1 MVFILVLSRVELFR
15 VRVNFE
21 FGKVE
26 YERVRVFE
34 LKFRS
39 SSSKNFRVSS
49 RVSSKIFQV
58 LFKYFRHKNAW
69 NFCFNNICSLILKK
83 EFCFAYENQAVLKK
97 STFYNVTFTW
107 TMLLFTTGFTW
118 ISTRKRIEFEV
129 SSSSI
134 FEYFPNIFRA
144 STSKSSKFSSTYNS
158 STRFEYEYIV
168 VTTLDKTAFFAT
180 QTFSRKKQFEKPQK
194 QLQCSGIGLINRE
207 RRRMTCQWLDFRDNR
222 VFGYGNTANFFFF
235 LPTSHVLTYIYNF

>member
-1 MVFILVLSRVELFR
+1 MAYHAVLYVVLSRVELFR

-26 YERVRVFE
+26 YERVRAFE

-69 NFCFNNICSLILKK
+69 NFCFNNICSLILKTNFVLPMK
-83 EFCFAYENQAVLKK
+83 IKQCLKK
-97 STFYNVTFTW
+97 STFYNVKFTW
-107 TMLLFTTGFTW
+107 TMLLFTTGFTRM
-118 ISTRKRIEFEV
+118 STRKMIEFEV

-134 FEYFPNIFRA
+134 FEYFPNFFERVRVNLANFRVLITRVLGS
-144 STSKSSKFSSTYNS
+144 STS
-158 STRFEYEYIV
+158 
-168 VTTLDKTAFFAT
+168 
-180 QTFSRKKQFEKPQK
+180 
-194 QLQCSGIGLINRE
+194 
-207 RRRMTCQWLDFRDNR
+207 
-222 VFGYGNTANFFFF
+222 
-235 LPTSHVLTYIYNF
+235 IYSWQH